1 MNRKLH
7 LLNRRRNNVL
17 VARHVRAVSL
27 RHVPHQYVYV
37 NVKKEVQDAEKIETP
52 VVEEKNKTVEE
63 VNKAEVIKPV
73 KKQPTAEEKKE
84 QKRLEKQAKVQKAK
98 AKKARKRQD
107 KEDALNRLIDE
118 PSNSLILMM
127 INPLLCM
134 DRVADVDYATL
145 SAGQRC
151 VLNILKWIAFSSC
164 IAMGISH
171 LINLEPFGF
180 ARLNF
185 TATANLAFKIAA
197 YGFIFEYLI
206 TYLIKLVCTNKNTP
220 VDRDRMVSIC
230 TIAVPFKIVMYV
242 ISACL
247 IAYNTMVGYAFFFTA
262 VFVSILLTGYGLN
275 KTALPQKRAMAA
287 IIAGVFVAMS
297 VFGMYFTFI
306 AKDIIQIFV
315 NILNI

>member
-27 RHVPHQYVYV
+27 RHVPHQYVCV
-37 NVKKEVQDAEKIETP
+37 NVKKEVQDVEKIETP

-63 VNKAEVIKPV
+63 VNKVEVIKPV

-84 QKRLEKQAKVQKAK
+84 QKRLEKQAKNQKAK
-98 AKKARKRQD
+98 AKKARKYQK
-107 KEDALNRLIDE
+107 KEEALNRLIDE
-118 PSNSLILMM
+118 PSNSLFLMM

-206 TYLIKLVCTNKNTP
+206 TYLIKLACTNKTIL

-247 IAYNTMVGYAFFFTA
+247 IAYNTMIGYAFFFTA
-262 VFVSILLTGYGLN
+262 AFVSILLTGYGLN
-275 KTALPQKRAMAA
+275 KTSLPHKRAMLAL
-287 IIAGVFVAMS
+287 IAGIFVAMS

-306 AKDIIQIFV
+306 AKDIIQIFM

>member
-1 MNRKLH
+1 
-7 LLNRRRNNVL
+7 
-17 VARHVRAVSL
+17 
-27 RHVPHQYVYV
+27 
-37 NVKKEVQDAEKIETP
+37 
-52 VVEEKNKTVEE
+52 
-63 VNKAEVIKPV
+63 
-73 KKQPTAEEKKE
+73 
-84 QKRLEKQAKVQKAK
+84 
-98 AKKARKRQD
+98 
-107 KEDALNRLIDE
+107 
-118 PSNSLILMM
+118 
-127 INPLLCM
+127 M

-145 SAGQRC
+145 SGGQRC

-206 TYLIKLVCTNKNTP
+206 TYLIKLACTNKTIL

-247 IAYNTMVGYAFFFTA
+247 IAYNTMIGYAFFFTVA
-262 VFVSILLTGYGLN
+262 FVSILLTGYGLN
-275 KTALPQKRAMAA
+275 KTPLPHKRAMLAL
-287 IIAGVFVAMS
+287 IAGIFVAMS

-306 AKDIIQIFV
+306 AKDIIQIFM